1 MGCHFLLQGISPTQG
16 EADSLL
22 TELQGKPR
30 VLAKTGFKCTDEPRK
45 SFRNL
50 IKVRP
55 NTGSSSPSG
64 TTVLLSAPMTLG
76 QVQSP
81 LKGLS
86 ETLKPVPAQASF
98 CWVGMESLWQREGE
112 ELASGGNFYW

>member
-1 MGCHFLLQGISPTQG
+1 MPFPSPGDLPNTGIEPGSPALQ
-16 EADSLL
+16 ADSLL

-55 NTGSSSPSG
+55 NTSPSG
-64 TTVLLSAPMTLG
+64 NTVLLSSPTTLG

-86 ETLKPVPAQASF
+86 ETLKPVPAPASF
-98 CWVGMESLWQREGE
+98 C
-112 ELASGGNFYW
+112 

>member
-1 MGCHFLLQGISPTQG
+1 
-16 EADSLL
+16 
-22 TELQGKPR
+22 
-30 VLAKTGFKCTDEPRK
+30 
-45 SFRNL
+45 
-50 IKVRP
+50 
-55 NTGSSSPSG
+55 
-64 TTVLLSAPMTLG
+64 MTLG

-112 ELASGGNFYW
+112 ELASGGNFSYW